1 MKSKIMRTSATI
13 ICVLLAVA
21 ITLSA
26 IILAV
31 PKDSSETIMP
41 VTDFVGGAEVP
52 EETVGNH
59 VVISARKLNR
69 SEYAEN
75 GISPLAES
83 AQQLT
88 ATVTPSDANN
98 KAVDWSI
105 SWKDAS
111 SSWASGKTV
120 TQYVTVTPIS
130 DGALTANVA
139 CLQAFGEQVIV
150 TVTSRDNEQATAS
163 TTVDYRKRID
173 SVSFSYNSKTYNSK
187 TGITLAWLGSKTQDS
202 LSTNKFTINKTIGTV
217 DFSQT
222 TNVTVYLQYEQS
234 YVQAICSAGLP
245 SIAPGSAVA
254 DYYAKKSL
262 SNYYSAQSVT
272 SGTDFKFCEFDFFI
286 AFKQTAATNARNV
299 PYQVWSNSA
308 ATVIRNNFNNKKIAT
323 LTVAIPTAEYGTVN
337 VTFDIKYDMANVS
350 TYVEGVSISGN
361 GLVF

>member
-1 MKSKIMRTSATI
+1 MKSKIMRTSAAI

-31 PKDSSETIMP
+31 PKDSSETTMP

-120 TQYVTVTPIS
+120 TQYVTVTPTS

-254 DYYAKKSL
+254 VYYAKKISEQLLFSTKRSFRHGFQILRVRFFHRFQTNCGDERTKRTVPSL
-262 SNYYSAQSVT
+262 VQFRSNGHSQQ
-272 SGTDFKFCEFDFFI
+272 F
-286 AFKQTAATNARNV
+286 Q
-299 PYQVWSNSA
+299 Q
-308 ATVIRNNFNNKKIAT
+308 
-323 LTVAIPTAEYGTVN
+323 
-337 VTFDIKYDMANVS
+337 
-350 TYVEGVSISGN
+350 
-361 GLVF
+361 